1 MELSR
6 GKLVIFRQYRLTL
19 EKTLPFEPCR
29 AALAHGALQGTIR
42 GEVGPLEPP
51 PYTQAQPKTLSSR
64 TWSANLATV
73 LSNAFL
79 LIL

>member
-6 GKLVIFRQYRLTL
+6 ANSFSFGSACKHRSTTSLRAPVV
-19 EKTLPFEPCR
+19 PCYSMAR
-29 AALAHGALQGTIR
+29 YNGPAARGPTIA
-42 GEVGPLEPP
+42 VV
-51 PYTQAQPKTLSSR
+51 TQAWPKTLSSR